1 MPTDSLTFQEFRILS
16 HDGKMAKAAAQF
28 MYKGREISFSTMFHP
43 FPSTV
48 CVFPNDVDAVYVYE
62 CETVEQA
69 IAWCDANPI
78 P

>member
-1 MPTDSLTFQEFRILS
+1 MNPDPHTFQEFRILS
-16 HDGKMAKAAAQF
+16 IDGKMAKASAQF

-43 FPSTV
+43 FPSVV
-48 CVFPNDVDAVYVYE
+48 CVSLSDTEVVYD

-69 IAWCDANPI
+69 IAWCDDNPI